1 MGFPLLSMVAYKF
14 YTGTW
19 GKEMYEK
26 GLEKVCIFWAE
37 HVKEPCE
44 YLYVEVSERSERA
57 FWKTSILAMK
67 CAK

>member
-1 MGFPLLSMVAYKF
+1 MVAYKF

-44 YLYVEVSERSERA
+44 YLYVEVSERSE
-57 FWKTSILAMK
+57 
-67 CAK
+67 